1 MKTILKY
8 FIFSVLIILGII
20 NKELKAQSF
29 YMGKTVS
36 DLYVNESHREIKQG
50 IDEQNRKYLDI
61 YVDLSLVRS
70 YYNTNNKIYGTMV
83 LSLDKAVILG
93 LIEKLNK
100 SCVIIDSKHWKMYK
114 GDDILD
120 IELLTSSDDTYCLLY
135 RFE

>member
-36 DLYVNESHREIKQG
+36 DLYVNESHREIQQG

-70 YYNTNNKIYGTMV
+70 YYNSNNYIYTTIFT
-83 LSLDKAVILG
+83 SLDKAIILL
-93 LIEKLNK
+93 LIEKLNRN
-100 SCVIIDSKHWKMYK
+100 CVIIDSKHWKMYK
-114 GDDILD
+114 GDNIITIDLIAHSED
-120 IELLTSSDDTYCLLY
+120 SYSLLY
-135 RFE
+135 NFE